1 MGQQGFKWIGNGSV
15 EVQVRACMFCI
26 GDRCAGDAT
35 STCGTAAGTAASGG
49 DRMRASGAK

>member
-15 EVQVRACMFCI
+15 EVQVCACMFCT

-49 DRMRASGAK
+49 DPMRASGAK